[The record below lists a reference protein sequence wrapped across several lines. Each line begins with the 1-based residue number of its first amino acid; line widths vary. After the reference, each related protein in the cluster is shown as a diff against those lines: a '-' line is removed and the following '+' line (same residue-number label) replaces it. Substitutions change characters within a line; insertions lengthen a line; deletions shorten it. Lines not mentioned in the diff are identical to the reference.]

1 MFMSAFE
8 GKMEHFLEKVSELDI
23 FESNRGIMKI
33 MEEHKRT
40 LLHAHCLLWIVERPD
55 IQELEK
61 IISPQFQIQHKIFG
75 HLTDN
80 AKIE

>member
-1 MFMSAFE
+1 
-8 GKMEHFLEKVSELDI
+8 
-23 FESNRGIMKI
+23 MKSVK
-33 MEEHKRT
+33 EQKRT
-40 LLHAHCLLWIVERPD
+40 LRHAHYLLWIVERPNM
-55 IQELEK
+55 QELEK

>member
-1 MFMSAFE
+1 
-8 GKMEHFLEKVSELDI
+8 
-23 FESNRGIMKI
+23 MKSV
-33 MEEHKRT
+33 EEQKRT

-55 IQELEK
+55 MHELEK

>member
-8 GKMEHFLEKVSELDI
+8 GNMEHFLEKVSELDI

-33 MEEHKRT
+33 MEEQKRT

-55 IQELEK
+55 IHDLEK
-61 IISPQFQIQHKIFG
+61 IVSPQFQIQHKIFG